1 MAVKWYWE
9 KIGQVKFND
18 GWNKAR
24 WVDLFLGQN
33 CHSVLLKKTT
43 NKQYEFVYFIN
54 DKEHIRN
61 YIKDCNKG
69 ELNLFEEIKIN
80 GYYLERVKELLPLVK
95 IGTKIHIYYKEPKK
109 TKK

>member
-33 CHSVLLKKTT
+33 CHSVLLKKNA
-43 NKQYEFVYFIN
+43 NKEYDFIFWIDSKDHIKQLIKQ
-54 DKEHIRN
+54 DKQGLPN
-61 YIKDCNKG
+61 V
-69 ELNLFEEIKIN
+69 LEEIKIN

-95 IGTKIHIYYKEPKK
+95 IGTKIQIYYKEPKK